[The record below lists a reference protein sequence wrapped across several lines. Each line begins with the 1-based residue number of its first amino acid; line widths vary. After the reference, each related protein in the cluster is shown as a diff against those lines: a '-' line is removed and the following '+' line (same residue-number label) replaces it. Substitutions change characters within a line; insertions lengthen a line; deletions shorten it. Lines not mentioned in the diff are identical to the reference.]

1 MLCKANINCTE
12 RGITSIL
19 WDNQIQ
25 LLYVKKRDNNK
36 KLALMTLSIMSK
48 VGESLLDSKVFL
60 KATQHMANNV

>member
-12 RGITSIL
+12 GGITSIL

-25 LLYVKKRDNNK
+25 LMYVKKRDNNK

-48 VGESLLDSKVFL
+48 VGSSFKGNSAYG
-60 KATQHMANNV
+60 K